1 MIVLD
6 ANVLIAHLDATD
18 AHHDRASALLALH
31 ADHPFL
37 ASPISIAEVLVGP
50 VRAGLLDQATAA
62 LSQLGVSTVELGLD
76 APTRLAV
83 LRAATGLKLPDCC
96 VLASAERAQAGIAT
110 FDDRLATTAH
120 ERGMDVHTG

>member
-76 APTRLAV
+76 APTRLAL

-96 VLASAERAQAGIAT
+96 VLASAEHSQAGIAT